1 MEKKVILFQGDS
13 ITDCCRDR
21 NNTFDLAKGY
31 PNLVM
36 ATLNVDEPYT
46 YTAYNRGISGD
57 RIADLYARIRKDMI
71 NLKPDYISIL
81 VGINEVWHGYAYDN
95 GADEKKFEMIYGLLI
110 EELQR
115 ELPGVKIFMFE
126 PFYLHGSATCSS
138 DATPGRWE
146 YYLREAPLRQAT
158 AKRVAEKYG
167 LLFVPMQKLFE
178 EAEATA
184 PHEGYWLYD
193 GVHPTE
199 AGHELLKRQWLKAF
213 AAIKD

>member
-115 ELPGVKIFMFE
+115 ELPGVK
-126 PFYLHGSATCSS
+126 
-138 DATPGRWE
+138 
-146 YYLREAPLRQAT
+146 
-158 AKRVAEKYG
+158 
-167 LLFVPMQKLFE
+167 
-178 EAEATA
+178 
-184 PHEGYWLYD
+184 
-193 GVHPTE
+193 
-199 AGHELLKRQWLKAF
+199 
-213 AAIKD
+213 

>member
-21 NNTFDLAKGY
+21 NYAFDLAKGY

-36 ATLNVDEPYT
+36 ATLNMDEPYT

-115 ELPGVKIFMFE
+115 ELPGVKIFAPWRICSPLQPTRSNTAATFSWST
-126 PFYLHGSATCSS
+126 GRSGWRRSA
-138 DATPGRWE
+138 P
-146 YYLREAPLRQAT
+146 
-158 AKRVAEKYG
+158 
-167 LLFVPMQKLFE
+167 
-178 EAEATA
+178 
-184 PHEGYWLYD
+184 
-193 GVHPTE
+193 
-199 AGHELLKRQWLKAF
+199 
-213 AAIKD
+213 